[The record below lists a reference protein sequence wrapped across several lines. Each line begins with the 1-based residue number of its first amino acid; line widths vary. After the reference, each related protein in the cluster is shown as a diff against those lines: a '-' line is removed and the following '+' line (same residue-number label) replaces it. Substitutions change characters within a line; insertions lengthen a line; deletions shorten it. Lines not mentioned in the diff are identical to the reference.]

1 MKLSEYKLPLPAFRK
16 LFRAE
21 VLLDDPWPL
30 GEIGTGYSEIVA
42 IRGGRFEG
50 EINGQIMDFGGDWGL
65 LHSESRNIMDTRY
78 LLKTDDDA
86 FISIKCNGRLIMDMD
101 TMQGSGE
108 EGFLDPSDYYF
119 RTTVELTTGAS
130 KYKWL
135 NDIVAFAITMIT
147 EEGNVCL
154 DVYGLE

>member
-1 MKLSEYKLPLPAFRK
+1 MKLNEYKMPDPVFKR

-21 VLLDDPWPL
+21 VILDDPWPL

-42 IRGGRFEG
+42 VRGGRFEG

-65 LHSESRNIMDTRY
+65 LHSGTINIMDTRY
-78 LLKTDDDA
+78 LLKTDDGA
-86 FISIKCNGRLIMDMD
+86 FISIKCQGRLIMDME
-101 TMQGSGE
+101 TMQGSDDRE
-108 EGFLDPSDYYF
+108 FLDPSEYYF
-119 RTTVELTTGAS
+119 RTTAEFAAGDP

-135 NDIVAFAITMIT
+135 NNIVAFAVTMIT

-154 DVYGLE
+154 DVYELK